1 MAKKNKINFFA
12 KYNSNTEKLKDL
24 RIYIVLITIIVFGCL
39 LTLNL
44 INIKRMTDLNKEINT
59 ITTDILAKDRMDN
72 IKRYRTWVD
81 GTSLLNNYYDEVKII
96 SDEIDKGEII
106 NYSFFEKIN
115 ESIPYG
121 VKIVKM
127 SVELE
132 SLEILGEGT
141 KPSEIA
147 DFQNNL
153 EKINYIDDVHIKIIQ
168 DLENNMSFSL
178 TCSLKGGQ

>member
-1 MAKKNKINFFA
+1 MGRKNKINFFA

-24 RIYIVLITIIVFGCL
+24 RMYIVLITIIVFGCL

-44 INIKRMTDLNKEINT
+44 INIKRTTDLNKEINK
-59 ITTDILAKDRMDN
+59 ISTDILSKDRMDN
-72 IKRYRTWVD
+72 IKRYRTLVD
-81 GTSLLNNYYDEVKII
+81 GTALLNNYYDEVKKIC
-96 SDEIDKGEII
+96 DEIDKGEII

-115 ESIPYG
+115 ENTPFGI
-121 VKIVKM
+121 KIVKM
-127 SVELE
+127 SVDLE
-132 SLEILGEGT
+132 SLEILGEGN

-153 EKINYIDDVHIKIIQ
+153 EKISYVEDVHIKIIQ
-168 DLENNMSFSL
+168 DQENNMSFSL